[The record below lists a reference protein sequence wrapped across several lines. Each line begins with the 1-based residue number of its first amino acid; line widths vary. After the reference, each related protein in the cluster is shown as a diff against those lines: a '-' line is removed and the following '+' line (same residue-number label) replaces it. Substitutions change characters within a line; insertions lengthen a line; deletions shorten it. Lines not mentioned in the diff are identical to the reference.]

1 MSRAHTRYKGGGD
14 RSFVPRTGSGAA
26 HHILHLFRPAQSTSM
41 MEPLSDDF
49 DFENFDFESF
59 YNRDPDVLGLKSS
72 MKWSCS

>member
-1 MSRAHTRYKGGGD
+1 MSRAHARYKGGGD
-14 RSFVPRTGSGAA
+14 PSFVTKDWKRSS

-59 YNRDPDVLGLKSS
+59 YKRDPDVSGLKSS